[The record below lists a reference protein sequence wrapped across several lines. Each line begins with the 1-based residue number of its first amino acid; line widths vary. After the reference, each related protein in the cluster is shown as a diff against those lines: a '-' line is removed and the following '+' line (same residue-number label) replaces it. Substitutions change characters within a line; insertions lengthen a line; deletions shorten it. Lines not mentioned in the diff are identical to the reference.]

1 MRKGW
6 FNWNELQYNMYLI
19 GMNCNMYLISQ
30 EVAVVPKALPV
41 LGTSLPIGRGGG
53 LQDVDIGGK

>member
-1 MRKGW
+1 M
-6 FNWNELQYNMYLI
+6 LI
-19 GMNCNMYLISQ
+19 LEENKYLISK
-30 EVAVVPKALPV
+30 EVAGVPKALPV